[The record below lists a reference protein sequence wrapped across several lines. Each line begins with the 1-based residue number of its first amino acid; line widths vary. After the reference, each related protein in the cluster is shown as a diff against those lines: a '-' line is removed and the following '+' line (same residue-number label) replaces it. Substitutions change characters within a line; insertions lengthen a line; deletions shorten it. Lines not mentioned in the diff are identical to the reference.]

1 MIATINSFG
10 QLLSSLY
17 VDHVGFLGIP
27 RRPLSPQ
34 RAAGALLVMTG
45 CVGASLDLVSVQT
58 AQATAAG
65 AAALSP
71 LATAGLSLLYMVAR
85 MGQPVQA
92 CLNARLAEYLPAP
105 AGSLA
110 AFASFFVGGLATALC
125 CAALFLRRPA
135 RYHATILALRRPWT
149 GLRAWI

>member
-45 CVGASLDLVSVQT
+45 CVGASLDLVSVRT

-65 AAALSP
+65 AAVLSP
-71 LATAGLSLLYMVAR
+71 LATAGLSLLYMVALA
-85 MGQPVQA
+85 MG
-92 CLNARLAEYLPAP
+92 
-105 AGSLA
+105 
-110 AFASFFVGGLATALC
+110 
-125 CAALFLRRPA
+125 RRV
-135 RYHATILALRRPWT
+135 IEFRRT
-149 GLRAWI
+149 LLYFINGYS